1 VLDIAPAGLLAR
13 IASTVKNGFV
23 LIGVFAAALVATSAF
38 DRAEAQDR
46 RPFFGELHVHTR
58 LSFDAFP
65 FDPPLGPRDAY
76 LFARG
81 NEVEIP
87 PRDPKTGERL
97 HAKLSRP
104 LDFTAVTDHAEG
116 MGETGACTNPKNPGY
131 EAAEC
136 ILYRGATTCTDPQSP
151 RYNPQAAECAL
162 YAAGVQPVPPNDAYL
177 LFGAWFYGDPLPT
190 ARLPM
195 SFCFIPGVDCYG
207 GPSSEESILWQEI
220 QDAAREFYEP
230 GTFTTFVAYEWTGT
244 PLGANLHRNVIFRNE
259 HVTRTPISKTDTGPD
274 PTVLWKRLD
283 KECLEAGDGCDVL
296 VIPHNPN
303 LSAGQQFQ
311 DPATIDDANL
321 RAKFERLVEIMQ
333 AKGSSECRI
342 GIDTTD
348 ERCNFELL
356 SNGTFFPFPRPTE
369 VFGPE
374 WTDRSFIRGILKA
387 GLAYGRAH
395 DGVNPFKLGFV
406 GDTDSHFGTP
416 GNVDEGTFQ
425 GSFPSTATPDDLLG
439 EIENNP
445 GGLTVAWAE
454 ENSRDSIFEAL
465 RRRETYATSGTRPI
479 VRMFG
484 GWDYP
489 DTMCQS
495 LTFASDGYQGG
506 VPMGG
511 ELPDRP
517 TDAGAPRF
525 AVSVIK
531 DQAGTDL
538 QRIQIVKGWI
548 DESGQTQDKAYDA
561 LVNDS
566 NADVDHSSCAPP
578 SGAASLCTVWT
589 DPDFK
594 PGEPAFYYARILEE
608 PTCRWSTRYCQARGV
623 NPLDST
629 CADQAAK
636 AGGNLSSCCPAAPVV
651 PVIQERAWTSPI
663 WWR

>member
-1 VLDIAPAGLLAR
+1 MK
-13 IASTVKNGFV
+13 SSF
-23 LIGVFAAALVATSAF
+23 LIGAFAAALVATSTF
-38 DRAEAQDR
+38 DRTDAADR
-46 RPFFGELHVHTR
+46 CASNDELRQAFFGELHVHTR

-65 FDPPLGPRDAY
+65 WDPPLGPREAY
-76 LFARG
+76 EFARG
-81 NEVEIP
+81 EEEPIP

-97 HAKLSRP
+97 HAKLARP

-116 MGETGACTNPKNPGY
+116 MGETGACTDPKNPGY

-136 ILYRGATTCTDPQSP
+136 IIYRGSTTCTDPDSP

-162 YAAGVQPVPPNDAYL
+162 YGAGVQPVPPNDAYL

-195 SFCFIPGVDCYG
+195 SFCFLPGVDCYG
-207 GPSSEESILWQEI
+207 GRASEESLLWRQI
-220 QDAAREFYEP
+220 RDAARDFYTP
-230 GTFTTFVAYEWTGT
+230 CTFTTFVAYEWTGT

-274 PTVLWKRLD
+274 PTVLWKRLE
-283 KECLEAGDGCDVL
+283 KECLDAGKGCDVL

-311 DPATIDDANL
+311 DPATIADANL
-321 RAKFERLVEIMQ
+321 RAKFEKLVEIMQ

-342 GIDTTD
+342 GIDTND

-356 SNGTFFPFPRPTE
+356 SNGTFLPLPRPTQ

-374 WTDRSFIRGILKA
+374 WTDRSFVRGILKA
-387 GLAYGRAH
+387 GLAYGQAH
-395 DGVNPFKLGFV
+395 GVNPFKLGFV
-406 GDTDSHFGTP
+406 GDTDSHFATP
-416 GNVDEGTFQ
+416 GNVEEGSFQ
-425 GSFPSTATPDDLLG
+425 GSFPSTTSPDELLG

-454 ENSRDSIFEAL
+454 QNSRDSIFEAL

-479 VRMFG
+479 VRAFG

-495 LTFASDGYQGG
+495 ATFVSDGYGGG

-511 ELPDRP
+511 VLSAQPS
-517 TDAGAPRF
+517 GATGPRF
-525 AVSVIK
+525 AISVLK
-531 DQAGTDL
+531 DSAGTDL
-538 QRIQIVKGWI
+538 QRIQIVKGWV
-548 DESGQTQDKAYDA
+548 DDSGQTHDQAYDA

-566 NADVDHSSCAPP
+566 ATDVADHASCAPP
-578 SGAASLCTVWT
+578 TGATSLCTVWT

-594 PGEPAFYYARILEE
+594 PSQPAFYYARILEE
-608 PTCRWSTRYCQARGV
+608 PTCRWSTRFCIDHEV
-623 NPLDST
+623 NPFDGDCSS
-629 CADQAAK
+629 QASA
-636 AGGNLSSCCPAAPVV
+636 AGSQYASCCNTDALVND
-651 PVIQERAWTSPI
+651 VIQERAWTSPI
-663 WWR
+663 WWDPPKP